1 MIWVCHGSSKNRLQN
16 ASKSIH
22 PNPPGNPKSSQRRT
36 RYPNAQHPHL
46 YIYVY
51 IIDTYINI
59 YIYTHLNLLLAVIH
73 GLLLF

>member
-1 MIWVCHGSSKNRLQN
+1 MMYIYIYITSSMIWVCHGSSKNRLQN

-59 YIYTHLNLLLAVIH
+59 YIHI
-73 GLLLF
+73 